1 MRRCL
6 PLILLVL
13 LATAPLLAQPKPAP
27 KDGPRVIVTRPIGLT
42 PGAATKLTVRGF
54 RIDGA
59 KEVRL
64 GVPRAAVKALRKGKV
79 AAPSPEDVKWVGDSE
94 VEAEVTPPGARRGQG
109 VPLEVPPPPG
119 EPPPHRLLVDRGPV
133 LAEKEPNNGFRQAQP
148 VQVPQVVEG
157 RVDQNQDVDVL

>member
-27 KDGPRVIVTRPIGLT
+27 KDGPRVIVTRPLGLT

-64 GVPRAAVKALRKGKV
+64 GVPRAAVKVLRKGKV
-79 AAPSPEDVKWVGDSE
+79 AAPRPEDVKWVGDSE
-94 VEAEVTPPGARRGQG
+94 VEAEVTLPADCPGQEVSLTVTTPAGETPP
-109 VPLEVPPPPG
+109 
-119 EPPPHRLLVDRGPV
+119 
-133 LAEKEPNNGFRQAQP
+133 
-148 VQVPQVVEG
+148 
-157 RVDQNQDVDVL
+157 